1 MELNADF
8 SQRVAVHAARLPWV
22 ASPIAGVDR
31 RMLDRIGDEAARATS
46 IVRYAPASRFSAH
59 MHGGGEC
66 FRTSMAITRWVR
78 ISAIRRPHVTHQ
90 APSWAACSSSSCGN
104 SIWRTAQRCAG
115 TSKRRLTRARQIEP
129 VLKSPRCST
138 TSARRCG
145 WSAGHRIRES
155 RSTFRTAANFWC
167 SMARSRKAAKALRRT
182 PGCGFLRWG
191 GSAPA
196 LAGAAARCGLR
207 PATSN
212 TSRSRPPQEHE
223 RNRRAA
229 RCSSSGCP
237 LWGLEEK
244 GRATSLIDQFRISY
258 PTFGGAIRRGGLGR
272 IQPSAR
278 ARDYTA

>member
-22 ASPIAGVDR
+22 ASPIAGVER
-31 RMLDRIGDEAARATS
+31 RMLDRIGDEVARATS
-46 IVRYAPASRFSAH
+46 IVRYAPASRFSVH
-59 MHGGGEC
+59 THGGGEE
-66 FRTSMAITRWVR
+66 FLVLDGVFQDERGDYPAGSYIRNPPTSRHTPG
-78 ISAIRRPHVTHQ
+78 S
-90 APSWAACSSSSCGN
+90 SGAACFSSSSGN
-104 SIWRTAQRCAG
+104 SISRTAQRCAG
-115 TSKRRLTRARQIEP
+115 TSKRRLIRARQIEP
-129 VLKSPRCST
+129 VLKSTRCST
-138 TSARRCG
+138 TSARRCA

-155 RSTFRTAANFWC
+155 RSTFRTAANFSC

-212 TSRSRPPQEHE
+212 TSGSRPPQEHE

-229 RCSSSGCP
+229 HCSSSGCS
-237 LWGLEEK
+237 LWGHEEK
-244 GRATSLIDQFRISY
+244 GRATSLIGQFRISY
-258 PTFGGAIRRGGLGR
+258 PTFGGAFG
-272 IQPSAR
+272 A
-278 ARDYTA
+278 AA